1 MSSEKFMTLLMH
13 LADVNE
19 NEWRDAFQ
27 KALPNHKVVT
37 RQDKFDPQD
46 IKYIYVWKPELDA
59 FDGLENLE
67 VIFSL
72 GAGVDGIVKHP
83 KLPRHLPV
91 VRFVD
96 DELTQCMTDYVVA
109 NVGMH
114 HRQATRYKRDQ
125 ANRNWSQYYP
135 ERAATI
141 NVGIMGLGQL
151 GADAADKLSYL
162 GYNVAGWSRTPK
174 NIKGITEFS
183 GADQL
188 NAFLAGTDIL
198 VCLLPLTPETADILC
213 MENFKKLRRDA
224 LPGGPCIVNAAR
236 GGHQNEDDIA
246 TALSDGT
253 LGAASL
259 DVFKVEPLPKDSPLW
274 ALDNCYITPHIAAIS
289 GLEAGVKLVT
299 SQIQRYE
306 ETGELRHIVDLD
318 RGY

>member
-1 MSSEKFMTLLMH
+1 MTLLMH

-19 NEWRDAFQ
+19 REWRDAFQ
-27 KALPNHKVVT
+27 KALPSHKVVT
-37 RQDKFDPQD
+37 REDDYDPKEV
-46 IKYIYVWKPELDA
+46 KYLYVWKPLPDA
-59 FDGLENLE
+59 FDGLDHLE

-109 NVGMH
+109 NVAMH

-125 ANRNWSQYYP
+125 AVQKWSQYYP
-135 ERAATI
+135 ERASTI

-151 GADAADKLSYL
+151 GADAADKLTYL
-162 GYNVAGWSRTPK
+162 GYNVAGWSRSPK
-174 NIKGITEFS
+174 GIKGIEEFS
-183 GADQL
+183 GANQL
-188 NAFLAGTDIL
+188 DAFLARTDIL
-198 VCLLPLTPETADILC
+198 VCLLPLTPETADILN
-213 MENFKKLRRDA
+213 MDNFKKLRRGE

-236 GGHQNEDDIA
+236 GGHQKEDDIA
-246 TALSDGT
+246 QALKDDT

-259 DVFKVEPLPKDSPLW
+259 DVFKVEPLPKESPLW
-274 ALDNCYITPHIAAIS
+274 RLDNCYITPHIAAIS
-289 GLEAGVKLVT
+289 GLKAGVKLV
-299 SQIQRYE
+299 SDQIKRYE
-306 ETGELRHIVDLD
+306 ATGELLHRVDLD